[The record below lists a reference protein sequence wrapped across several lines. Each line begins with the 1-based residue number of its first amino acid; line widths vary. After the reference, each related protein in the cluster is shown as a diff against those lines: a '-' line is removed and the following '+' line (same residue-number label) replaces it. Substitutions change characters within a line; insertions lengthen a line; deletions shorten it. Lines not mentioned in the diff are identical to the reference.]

1 MKRSAYQ
8 ETQASHGNGPEM
20 PATEAQWR
28 LDMRGYAVTVRELAY
43 TVPNGVGERA
53 LLQLSERMATRAEQS
68 FAP

>member
-1 MKRSAYQ
+1 MKRSAHQ
-8 ETQASHGNGPEM
+8 ETQAARSNGAEI

-28 LDMRGYAVTVRELAY
+28 RDMRGYAVTVRELAY

-53 LLQLSERMATRAEQS
+53 LLQLSERMATRADQP